1 MSTTATLDTPN
12 LRLDPGGEVTIP
24 VTIRNTGDVV
34 EGYEIVVVGPPA
46 AWATVQPPTVSLYP
60 GASTTATISFH
71 PPRAAAVPAGE
82 MRYGVVVTPT
92 EHPDEAVV
100 PEGVVEVL
108 PFLDTTAELIP
119 HTSQSSRQG
128 RHKIA
133 VDNRG
138 NVPVTVVLMAVDD
151 GNRLKFQLNP
161 PSTTTNPGEA
171 VFSDVRVSPVK
182 RLWRGSPITHPF
194 MVVVTPQDSTAVE
207 LQGSYVQTAVIP
219 KWLPKLL
226 LALLAL
232 LLLLAVLWFL
242 VLKPTVTSAAE
253 EAVAEDVEQAEEQ
266 AAAAEEQ
273 AAAAEEQAAAA
284 NESAGSAQQAAGQV
298 DKAAGKIDDVVG
310 GIINPE
316 VTTTVTPLAERLTAD
331 PGQANDETATFTVP
345 ERQTMEITDIVL
357 NNPQGDF
364 GTVEVAIDDE
374 TLFEMGLENFRDI
387 DYHFV
392 TPLRANAGDVLRMTV
407 ECNEVGRPPR
417 QPKPG
422 TCNVAMFFGGELT
435 KRIPQEE

>member
-34 EGYEIVVVGPPA
+34 EGYEIAVVGPPA

-71 PPRAAAVPAGE
+71 PPRAAGVAAGE

-100 PEGVVEVL
+100 PEGVLEVL

-119 HTSQSSRQG
+119 RTSQSSRQG
-128 RHKIA
+128 RHKVA

-138 NVPVTVVLMAVDD
+138 NVPVNVVLMAVDD
-151 GNRLKFQLNP
+151 GDLLKFRINNP
-161 PSTTTNPGEA
+161 SMTANTGEA
-171 VFSDVRVSPVK
+171 VFSDVRVTPVK

-232 LLLLAVLWFL
+232 LLLLALLWFL

-253 EAVAEDVEQAEEQ
+253 EAVADDVEKAEEQ
-266 AAAAEEQ
+266 AAAAK
-273 AAAAEEQAAAA
+273 EQAAAA

-298 DKAAGKIDDVVG
+298 EEASGKIDDVVG
-310 GIINPE
+310 GIINPK
-316 VTTTVTPLAERLTAD
+316 VTTTVTPLAERLTAA
-331 PGQANDETATFTVP
+331 PENGQDATDFFTVP
-345 ERQTMEITDIVL
+345 EQQTVQITDIVL

-364 GTVEVAIDDE
+364 GLVEVSIGGE
-374 TLFEMGLENFRDI
+374 PLFEMALENFRDI

-392 TPLRANAGDVLRMTV
+392 TPLRADAGDDLSMRVQCV
-407 ECNEVGRPPR
+407 EAGRPPR
-417 QPKPG
+417 QERPDG
-422 TCNVAMFFGGELT
+422 CDVAMFFGGEIT
-435 KRIPQEE
+435 QPVE